1 MSVTLICTFNISNV
15 LFSFSPLNEFI
26 SFFSDKKGKQPKKKC
41 VISSEA
47 RTHEHLASLE
57 LYGMYCNNIMIYY
70 LRGLTNGYFID
81 SIDQPNRSTGYV
93 NFQLNKTDHLTLK
106 MATAEIVER
115 SVASN
120 SASQYC
126 SHQVIIFN
134 QGMLLLGSTH
144 FLGDVVKLTGAISL
158 LLVFFIFALICI
170 N

>member
-1 MSVTLICTFNISNV
+1 MIKNDLGLQKEC
-15 LFSFSPLNEFI
+15 LHG
-26 SFFSDKKGKQPKKKC
+26 KKEKQPKKKC

-57 LYGMYCNNIMIYY
+57 LY
-70 LRGLTNGYFID
+70 
-81 SIDQPNRSTGYV
+81 GYV

-120 SASQYC
+120 TASQYC
-126 SHQVIIFN
+126 SHQVITFN

-144 FLGDVVKLTGAISL
+144 FLRDVLNLTGAICL
-158 LLVFFIFALICI
+158 LLFFLYLLHYALIKKAQELGVI
-170 N
+170 PR